1 MAWYVFFM
9 YPPLF
14 PSASLSPSVFRYL
27 YYFARRY
34 VANAWVVQ
42 IWQIADKENRG
53 LLTPSGFGVV
63 MRLIGHAQAGNPPTD
78 ELALQ
83 RE

>member
-1 MAWYVFFM
+1 M
-9 YPPLF
+9 LF
-14 PSASLSPSVFRYL
+14 LCTPSVSLSLSLSPSVFRSL